1 MHLELDITIYLT
13 RFSADEFEFA
23 FPLLSCV
30 DDLFGLE
37 DGLLLLLKLRL
48 SNRT

>member
-1 MHLELDITIYLT
+1 MHLELDITLYLT
-13 RFSADEFEFA
+13 RFSANEFEFA

-37 DGLLLLLKLRL
+37 DGLLTPLE
-48 SNRT
+48 T